1 MYMILKNLVH
11 PLYKVLYT
19 ILCDSVC
26 MKAWPVK
33 RCFSMLSVLGRQ
45 KPVNTLGDVEKE
57 GVILA

>member
-1 MYMILKNLVH
+1 MYVH
-11 PLYKVLYT
+11 
-19 ILCDSVC
+19 DSVC
-26 MKAWPVK
+26 LYVMAWPVK